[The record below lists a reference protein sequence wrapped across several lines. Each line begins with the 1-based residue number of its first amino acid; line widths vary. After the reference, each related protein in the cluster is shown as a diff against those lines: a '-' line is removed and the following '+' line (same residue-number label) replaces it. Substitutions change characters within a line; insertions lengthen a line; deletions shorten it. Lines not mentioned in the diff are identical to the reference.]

1 MPTTTPQLKVHDA
14 SGWQTGAGNWCYA
27 AATRAVR
34 GALLGEQ
41 LSLEEIAHN
50 FYRAIGELGGPDE
63 AGIGGTRGAAIAKYL
78 TQIHFSPGGDFPYSY
93 VQAWVAAGQLG
104 VGVDPRP
111 LLREA
116 WGDLDLTGLNQDT
129 VTRSSADEANELRI
143 CQTIDAG
150 GLVVVGTALH
160 FKVIYGY
167 ELDTA
172 DDDDTRVVAR
182 RFLVWDAGTGVAA
195 TPADL
200 ADFDGDML
208 TFATR

>member
-1 MPTTTPQLKVHDA
+1 MPTTTPPLKVYDA
-14 SGWQTGAGNWCYA
+14 SGWPTGTGNWCYA

-41 LSLEEIAHN
+41 LSLEEIAHD
-50 FYRAIGELGGPDE
+50 FYRAIGDLGGPDA
-63 AGIGGTRGAAIAKYL
+63 AGVAGTRGAAIAKYL

-104 VGVDPRP
+104 PGVNPLP
-111 LLREA
+111 LLSEA
-116 WGDLDLTGLNQDT
+116 WGEVKLDGLNQESI
-129 VTRSSADEANELRI
+129 RSSSADEATELRI
-143 CQTIDAG
+143 CQTIDAN

-172 DDDDTRVVAR
+172 DDDDTAVVAR
-182 RFLVWDAGTGVAA
+182 RFLVWDAATGVAQ

-200 ADFDGDML
+200 ADFDGDAL
-208 TFATR
+208 TFVTR

>member
-1 MPTTTPQLKVHDA
+1 MPTTTPPLQVHDA

-41 LSLEEIAHN
+41 LRLEEIAHN
-50 FYRAIGELGGPDE
+50 FYRTIGELGGPQL
-63 AGIGGTRGAAIAKYL
+63 AGIGGSRGAAIAKYL
-78 TQIHFSPGGDFPYSY
+78 AQIHFSPGGDFPYSY
-93 VQAWVAAGQLG
+93 VEAWITAGQLG
-104 VGVDPRP
+104 AGVDPRP

-116 WGDLDLTGLNQDT
+116 WGDVDLAGLNQDSIAG
-129 VTRSSADEANELRI
+129 SSADEATELRI
-143 CQTIDAG
+143 CQTIDAN
-150 GLVVVGTALH
+150 GLVVVGTSLH

-182 RFLVWDAGTGVAA
+182 RFLVWDAGTGVVAG
-195 TPADL
+195 PADL
-200 ADFDGDML
+200 ADFDGDVL
-208 TFATR
+208 TFVTR